1 MRLDKK
7 DALVILDA
15 KDIAEILLAYITEG
29 FGPENVNDA
38 LSGLCDREEPRHFAK
53 RISITNGKLITVDVS

>member
-1 MRLDKK
+1 MKLDKK

-15 KDIAEILLAYITEG
+15 KDIAEILQAYITEG
-29 FGPENVNDA
+29 FGPQNVNDV
-38 LSGLCDREEPRHFAK
+38 LSDLCDREEARHFAK